1 MTIEEITDKLDEINK
16 IINGIGGRLLI
27 FRQIPTIKEA
37 HKMTID
43 VGIEIDDL
51 INNLLEGEYI
61 CIFGTICLVF
71 FREFNLH
78 LYFLQ

>member
-51 INNLLEGEYI
+51 INNLLEGE
-61 CIFGTICLVF
+61 
-71 FREFNLH
+71 
-78 LYFLQ
+78 